1 LFELERLLAM
11 PMDRVDAVILAFGTA
26 LRQLS
31 PSMPFRLIEGAADD
45 PAAGDHISDSQAAH
59 PLDRKMLY
67 VVEIIECLPTTGAPL
82 DIEQARAVYRGL
94 YTDMSD
100 AFAEPRDKLTASEI
114 CHLGQPVKCLKN
126 GNGAWAPTLRLSLS
140 APQIFE
146 MIGLDSERLV
156 ERFTADIDRIAAKVR
171 LVVLTLA

>member
-1 LFELERLLAM
+1 M
-11 PMDRVDAVILAFGTA
+11 
-26 LRQLS
+26 
-31 PSMPFRLIEGAADD
+31 
-45 PAAGDHISDSQAAH
+45 
-59 PLDRKMLY
+59 
-67 VVEIIECLPTTGAPL
+67 
-82 DIEQARAVYRGL
+82 YRGL

-100 AFAEPRDKLTASEI
+100 AFAEPRDKLTAAEI

-126 GNGAWAPTLRLSLS
+126 ENGAWAPTLRLSLS

-146 MIGLDSERLV
+146 MIGLDPERLV